1 MSNLD
6 LLYLFGFSSN
16 KSNQLKRLK
25 KLLNNHLA
33 NNKTVGIALLH
44 DGVIGLSTKG
54 FTPESLTELLNS
66 SFHVFALKPDL
77 DARGISKDV
86 INENVNLIEYE
97 ELVDLMDST
106 PRIISWM

>member
-1 MSNLD
+1 MANLD
-6 LLYLFGFSSN
+6 LLYLFGFSPN

-25 KLLNNHLA
+25 QLLDTHLV

-54 FTPESLTELLNS
+54 FTPDSLTELLNS
-66 SFHVFALKPDL
+66 SFQVFALKPDL
-77 DARGISKDV
+77 DARGISKVV
-86 INENVNLIEYE
+86 INEKVNLIDYE
-97 ELVDLMDST
+97 GLVDLMDST